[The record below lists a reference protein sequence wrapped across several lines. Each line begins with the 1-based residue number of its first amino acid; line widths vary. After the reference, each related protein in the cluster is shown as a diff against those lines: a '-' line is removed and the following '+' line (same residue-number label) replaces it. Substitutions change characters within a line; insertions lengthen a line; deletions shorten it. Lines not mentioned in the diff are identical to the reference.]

1 MDSSHL
7 SQSLFIQRR
16 CLLEYTFQSLID
28 LFLFKLRVIWRF
40 ANLWPRPGR
49 GRECIRCWGL
59 CRKRVGRLFRWWIDV
74 LVPKSESQ
82 WKSRLAIWNCRN
94 WRWLLGDRKP
104 CRASSPKIRRDY
116 PVVFVFVVYHSE
128 TALGIVVEN
137 DAADDLVGALNDA
150 DAQVTFFEKTEQIRV
165 VVQLIQSFPDFFR
178 LIVDQRLQFL
188 YVIQFWLT
196 FNTLTFRIIM
206 LSSSNKLKSLVNY

>member
-1 MDSSHL
+1 M
-7 SQSLFIQRR
+7 
-16 CLLEYTFQSLID
+16 
-28 LFLFKLRVIWRF
+28 
-40 ANLWPRPGR
+40 
-49 GRECIRCWGL
+49 
-59 CRKRVGRLFRWWIDV
+59 
-74 LVPKSESQ
+74 
-82 WKSRLAIWNCRN
+82 
-94 WRWLLGDRKP
+94 
-104 CRASSPKIRRDY
+104 
-116 PVVFVFVVYHSE
+116 FVVYHSE

-150 DAQVTFFEKTEQIRV
+150 DAQVAFFEKTEQIRV

>member
-28 LFLFKLRVIWRF
+28 ELFGDLQISGLAPEEVENVFVVGDCAVNVLVDFFVDGLTFLFRNLKVNERVDLPNGI
-40 ANLWPRPGR
+40 
-49 GRECIRCWGL
+49 
-59 CRKRVGRLFRWWIDV
+59 VGIDV
-74 LVPKSESQ
+74 DFSEIESLVEPVV
-82 WKSRLAIWNCRN
+82 
-94 WRWLLGDRKP
+94 
-104 CRASSPKIRRDY
+104 

-150 DAQVTFFEKTEQIRV
+150 DAQVAFFEKTEQIRV

-188 YVIQFWLT
+188 YVIQF
-196 FNTLTFRIIM
+196 
-206 LSSSNKLKSLVNY
+206 

>member
-1 MDSSHL
+1 M
-7 SQSLFIQRR
+7 
-16 CLLEYTFQSLID
+16 
-28 LFLFKLRVIWRF
+28 
-40 ANLWPRPGR
+40 
-49 GRECIRCWGL
+49 
-59 CRKRVGRLFRWWIDV
+59 
-74 LVPKSESQ
+74 
-82 WKSRLAIWNCRN
+82 
-94 WRWLLGDRKP
+94 
-104 CRASSPKIRRDY
+104 
-116 PVVFVFVVYHSE
+116 FVVYHSE

-150 DAQVTFFEKTEQIRV
+150 DAQVAFFEKTEQIRV

-196 FNTLTFRIIM
+196 FNNLTFRIIM